1 MNLGVMTNAKA
12 SSLAFPFDLDSI
24 QMVSVGFTNR
34 KISSRMT
41 VLYIN
46 VNIFKFVSEFI
57 KLCLEVYH
65 DFCQLFELKH
75 E

>member
-12 SSLAFPFDLDSI
+12 SSLAFPFDFDSI

-46 VNIFKFVSEFI
+46 VNIFKIVSEFI